1 MGKIVEGVWDCTHC
15 NSKNIKARYKNCPN
29 CGASQDEDTVFRLPD
44 QITYVPEN
52 EAKHISRQPDWQ
64 CSYCNQLNKDT
75 DTTCEGC
82 GASKQDSEYN
92 YFQLQEKKTAEIK
105 ATDNQH
111 TETETIETEFDITQH
126 TPKSYE
132 QNKKHFNWKP
142 LICILGGVLGIA
154 ALITLIIFLVT
165 PKTKV
170 VTVDEISW
178 KYCVDIEEYKTVNES
193 GWSLPSNAHL
203 TRTSQEIQRYEQVID
218 HYETVTK
225 TKSRQVID
233 HYETVITGYKD
244 LGNGYFE
251 EQTAKRPV
259 YKTEYYTVTEQ
270 EPVYKSVPIYA
281 TKYYYEIDKWVV
293 IDNIVTSGT
302 NKEPYYGEKRLTDK
316 QRYGSKSQTF
326 IMKCTDEEGQTD
338 TYNINHND
346 WKSINKNDKLKI
358 EVNMFNHI
366 SSIEHLT
373 N

>member
-92 YFQLQEKKTAEIK
+92 YFQLQEKKSTK
-105 ATDNQH
+105 
-111 TETETIETEFDITQH
+111 IEQIEVKSNDISQTS
-126 TPKSYE
+126 KSYGS
-132 QNKKHFNWKP
+132 NKKFDWKP
-142 LICILGGVLGIA
+142 LIYILGGVLGIA
-154 ALITLIIFLVT
+154 ALITLIVFLVT
-165 PKTKV
+165 PKTKI

-178 KYCVDIEEYKTVNES
+178 KYCIDIEEHKTVNES
-193 GWSLPSNAHL
+193 GWSLPSNARL
-203 TRTSQEIQRYEQVID
+203 KRTNQEIQRYEQIID

-233 HYETVITGYKD
+233 HYETVVTGYKD

-251 EQTAKRPV
+251 EQTAQRPV
-259 YKTEYYTVTEQ
+259 YKTEYYTVTEK

-281 TKYYYEIDKWVV
+281 TKYYYEIDKWIV
-293 IDNIVTSGT
+293 IDNITTSGT
-302 NKEPYYGEKRLTDK
+302 DKEPYYGEKQLTDK
-316 QRYGSKSQTF
+316 QRYGTKSQTF
-326 IMKCTDEEGQTD
+326 IMKCTDEDGQTD
-338 TYNINHND
+338 TYNINQDD
-346 WKSINKNDKLKI
+346 WKSINKHDKLKI
-358 EVNMFNHI
+358 EVNMFNNI